1 MAENFQLDA
10 EALPTLTPIY
20 PGARPRDPRNVS
32 FEDTPPQRTRVRS
45 ASPESVPRRPLD
57 MSRVTTFRGNRQ
69 TNSGGRRA
77 NNRLIANQFIF
88 LDKQNKNK
96 ISTIIIFSV

>member
-1 MAENFQLDA
+1 MAENVWRKNCDLM
-10 EALPTLTPIY
+10 LRPI
-20 PGARPRDPRNVS
+20 
-32 FEDTPPQRTRVRS
+32 F
-45 ASPESVPRRPLD
+45 RRQPD
-57 MSRVTTFRGNRQ
+57 FSRVTTFRGNRR